1 MKVCRYHKVTAN
13 TFRVPVLFCSHL
25 LSVVGSL
32 AKICGECKT
41 KPLWPFLFWCAIYFA
56 HFDPNNYEIF
66 LILQGNV
73 IPLFQ
78 INLKWGGLFSSK
90 WFTLLSSYPQAETR
104 AKGYRFT
111 STKHDNRHEWTTDC
125 YFLYSENIHELNCR
139 CVIYLEV
146 ISLVNLLEKIRTCLA
161 PILIQKWLQKNSPNH
176 TLTIELRLP

>member
-1 MKVCRYHKVTAN
+1 MA
-13 TFRVPVLFCSHL
+13 
-25 LSVVGSL
+25 
-32 AKICGECKT
+32 
-41 KPLWPFLFWCAIYFA
+41 FLFWCAIYFA

-176 TLTIELRLP
+176 TLTIKLRLP